1 MTSVVSPSSTH
12 SLTHSISHSFRFP
25 LTSLCCKP
33 NQTSYGASGW
43 RGPTKECAAVLDH
56 NAVFTAE
63 MAAGDVLLFDL
74 RALHRGGA
82 NVSPTQ
88 RRAQIYA
95 TFVTEW

>member
-1 MTSVVSPSSTH
+1 M
-12 SLTHSISHSFRFP
+12 
-25 LTSLCCKP
+25 
-33 NQTSYGASGW
+33 
-43 RGPTKECAAVLDH
+43 LDH